1 MKKKYIKPS
10 IRKME
15 CPMMSLVSTSGLGY
29 AGGDNGEG
37 TGDSKQR
44 YGSATDEHS
53 SGFYSSYEVDW

>member
-1 MKKKYIKPS
+1 
-10 IRKME
+10 
-15 CPMMSLVSTSGLGY
+15 MMSLVSTSGLPY